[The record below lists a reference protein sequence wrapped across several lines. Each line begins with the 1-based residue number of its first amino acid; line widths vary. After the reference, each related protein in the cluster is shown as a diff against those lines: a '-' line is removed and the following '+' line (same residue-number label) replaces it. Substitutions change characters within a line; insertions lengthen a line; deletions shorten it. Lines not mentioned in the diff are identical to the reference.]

1 MSRTILL
8 FCCGLLALSNDAT
21 AANLAALEKP
31 VTQPASR
38 AQAVKPLV
46 IPARKAPA
54 SATAHTSKVVAK
66 PAAKSVHAAQSSASA
81 KTVKA
86 VKTPP
91 VKAKP
96 SRSNAAGTR
105 LAPIK
110 LNLNLPPELVE
121 NMEFGKPL
129 AEVDE
134 LPVLPPMFGASKPAP
149 SAYQLSG
156 KLISNERQK
165 ETSDNYLDSVEGAE
179 LSIEFRH

>member
-1 MSRTILL
+1 MIRTILL
-8 FCCGLLALSNDAT
+8 FCCGLLVLNNDALAT
-21 AANLAALEKP
+21 SLAALEQP
-31 VTQPASR
+31 VMQPASR

-54 SATAHTSKVVAK
+54 KASTKVPAK
-66 PAAKSVHAAQSSASA
+66 PAVKAAHAAQSSASA
-81 KTVKA
+81 KTAKA
-86 VKTPP
+86 VKASP

-96 SRSNAAGTR
+96 SRSNAARTK
-105 LAPIK
+105 LAPVK

-121 NMEFGKPL
+121 NMDFGKPL